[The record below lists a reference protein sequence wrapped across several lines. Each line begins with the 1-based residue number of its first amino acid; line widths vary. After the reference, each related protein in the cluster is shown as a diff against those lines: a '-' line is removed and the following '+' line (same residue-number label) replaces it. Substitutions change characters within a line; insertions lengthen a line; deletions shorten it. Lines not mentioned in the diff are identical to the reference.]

1 MTSTEDAQELA
12 EEIERTRA
20 QLGETVEAL
29 TAKADV
35 KARAQ
40 AKVSQLSTRVRGK
53 ANQARQQASQ
63 QVQQAGKQA
72 KQAGEQVQQHPVPL
86 AVSASAAVL
95 VVLFIMGWRR
105 G

>member
-1 MTSTEDAQELA
+1 VD
-12 EEIERTRA
+12 
-20 QLGETVEAL
+20 AL
-29 TAKADV
+29 TAKTDV

-40 AKVSQLSTRVRGK
+40 AKASQLSTRVKGK
-53 ANQARQQASQ
+53 ADQARQQASQ
-63 QVQQAGKQA
+63 QVQQASQQA
-72 KQAGEQVQQHPVPL
+72 QQASKQVQQHPVPL

>member
-1 MTSTEDAQELA
+1 MTSTEDPQQLA

-29 TAKADV
+29 TAKTDIRAM
-35 KARAQ
+35 AQ
-40 AKVSQLSTRVRGK
+40 AKANQFGTRLKDK

-63 QVQQAGKQA
+63 QMK
-72 KQAGEQVQQHPVPL
+72 ENPVPL
-86 AVSASAAVL
+86 AVSASAAML

-105 G
+105 Q

>member
-1 MTSTEDAQELA
+1 MTSTDNPQQLA

-29 TAKADV
+29 TAKTDV
-35 KARAQ
+35 KAMAQ
-40 AKVSQLSTRVRGK
+40 AKANQLGTRLKGK

-63 QVQQAGKQA
+63 QVQQVGQ
-72 KQAGEQVQQHPVPL
+72 QVQQHPVPL

-105 G
+105 P

>member
-1 MTSTEDAQELA
+1 MTSSDNPQQLA
-12 EEIERTRA
+12 EEIERTRTE
-20 QLGETVEAL
+20 LGETVDAL

-40 AKVSQLSTRVRGK
+40 AKANQLSTRLKGK

-63 QVQQAGKQA
+63 QAQQAGKQA
-72 KQAGEQVQQHPVPL
+72 KQTSQQVKQHPVPL
-86 AVSASAAVL
+86 AVSAGAAIL

>member
-1 MTSTEDAQELA
+1 MTATEDAQELA

-29 TAKADV
+29 TARTDV

-40 AKVSQLSTRVRGK
+40 AKVNQLSTRVKGK

-63 QVQQAGKQA
+63 QVQQASKQA

-95 VVLFIMGWRR
+95 VVLFIIGWRR
-105 G
+105 Q

>member
-1 MTSTEDAQELA
+1 MTTTDDPQQLA

-29 TAKADV
+29 TAKTDV

-40 AKVSQLSTRVRGK
+40 AKVSQLSTRVKGK
-53 ANQARQQASQ
+53 ADQARQQASQ
-63 QVQQAGKQA
+63 QVQQVGK
-72 KQAGEQVQQHPVPL
+72 QVQQHPVPL

-105 G
+105 P

>member
-1 MTSTEDAQELA
+1 MTSTDNPQQLA

-29 TAKADV
+29 TAKTDV
-35 KARAQ
+35 KAMAQ
-40 AKVSQLSTRVRGK
+40 AEANQLGTRLKGK

-63 QVQQAGKQA
+63 QVQQVGQ
-72 KQAGEQVQQHPVPL
+72 QVQQHPVPL

-105 G
+105 P

>member
-1 MTSTEDAQELA
+1 MTSTEDPQELA

-20 QLGETVEAL
+20 QLGDTVEAL

-35 KARAQ
+35 KAQAQ
-40 AKVSQLSTRVRGK
+40 AKVSQLSTRLKGK
-53 ANQARQQASQ
+53 ADQARQQASQ
-63 QVQQAGKQA
+63 QA
-72 KQAGEQVQQHPVPL
+72 KQVGNQVKQNPVPL

>member
-1 MTSTEDAQELA
+1 MTSTDNPQQLA

-29 TAKADV
+29 TAKTDV

-40 AKVSQLSTRVRGK
+40 AKVNQLSTRVKGK

-63 QVQQAGKQA
+63 QMQQAGKQA
-72 KQAGEQVQQHPVPL
+72 KQAGNQVKQNPVPL

-105 G
+105 Q